1 MTPAEAEALGRRWIA
16 AGGGWRDGMRAGGGH
31 PRRTLFGSSQS
42 GSTYGYALPL
52 PKNKRGVQ
60 LRPPCPPLDPK
71 AWPDLRDPATRGA
84 ALEVVRERW
93 LDGWAHIFFVDGE
106 WCLRVLPGG
115 AMLEPFSHKRL
126 RDFRAATEAEV
137 LVLALEAA
145 PAVPR

>member
-16 AGGGWRDGMRAGGGH
+16 AGGGWRDGMLAGGGH

-93 LDGWAHIFFVDGE
+93 GDPTAYVRYSHE
-106 WCLRVLPGG
+106 WKSWYAYAGTWCPVGG
-115 AMLEPFSHKRL
+115 AHDSEE
-126 RDFRAATEAEV
+126 AA
-137 LVLALEAA
+137 LVAALEAA
-145 PAVPR
+145 LRP